1 MITEAEL
8 SEEMK
13 SFGGFSNASNHSV
26 AQTEDG
32 WLVNAPLIILDDA
45 SFQRYCEQIGITPR
59 LDGAVVRNQIR
70 DMTNPD
76 FRHPEYMQYIKG
88 EKDTSIIKPSEKGEA
103 MVELPVLAYT
113 EEVPALR
120 EEYGKSDDYEL
131 VHFMPA
137 SLWREIK
144 EKIAG
149 GEDDTYICILGNKNE
164 TLEELNELQTAM
176 IQTIGETYTVESE
189 NRIQELETNDRMIQG
204 MMAIFSGFCVLLA
217 IIGIGNVF
225 SNTLGFVRQRK
236 REFARYMSV
245 GMTPQEIRKMFCIEA
260 LVIAGRPVLFTIP
273 LAILAVGAMLR
284 RSYLEVSI
292 FIAEAP
298 FISIGAFLFTIWGT
312 VTFAYYLGWKK
323 IRKINL
329 AEVLRDDTMI

>member
-1 MITEAEL
+1 M
-8 SEEMK
+8 
-13 SFGGFSNASNHSV
+13 
-26 AQTEDG
+26 
-32 WLVNAPLIILDDA
+32 
-45 SFQRYCEQIGITPR
+45 
-59 LDGAVVRNQIR
+59 
-70 DMTNPD
+70 
-76 FRHPEYMQYIKG
+76 
-88 EKDTSIIKPSEKGEA
+88 
-103 MVELPVLAYT
+103 
-113 EEVPALR
+113 
-120 EEYGKSDDYEL
+120 
-131 VHFMPA
+131 
-137 SLWREIK
+137 
-144 EKIAG
+144 
-149 GEDDTYICILGNKNE
+149 YICILGNKNE

-292 FIAEAP
+292 FVAEAP
-298 FISIGAFLFTIWGT
+298 FISIGAFLFAIWGT
-312 VTFAYYLGWKK
+312 VTFAYYLGWKRYGK
-323 IRKINL
+323 
-329 AEVLRDDTMI
+329 